1 VPKPFRLI
9 LIVKANKVNDHKAAA
24 AEIDPGSDSWFTCG
38 LSPTGQEPATHYLT
52 QIVVG
57 EIEVLKYVK
66 KIGNV
71 GEPTDWYKKG
81 KEKQKDW
88 VQKEMDK
95 LGSGHGTFLILN
107 NSEGYQEKLKDL
119 LATAGLEIIY

>member
-1 VPKPFRLI
+1 MPKPFRLI

-52 QIVVG
+52 QIAVG
-57 EIEVLKYVK
+57 DTEALKYMK
-66 KIGNV
+66 KVGNSNK
-71 GEPTDWYKKG
+71 PQDWKKKDRSQKKG
-81 KEKQKDW
+81 W
-88 VQKEMDK
+88 VQAEMNK
-95 LGSGHGTFLILN
+95 LGTGHGTFLVLN
-107 NSEGYQEKLKDL
+107 NSEGYQEKIKDL